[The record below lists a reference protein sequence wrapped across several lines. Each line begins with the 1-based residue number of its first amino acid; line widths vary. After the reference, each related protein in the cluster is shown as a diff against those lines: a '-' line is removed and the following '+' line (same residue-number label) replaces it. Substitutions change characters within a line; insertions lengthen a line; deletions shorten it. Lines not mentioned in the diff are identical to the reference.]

1 MENNAC
7 NPTEA
12 TQQTNNCCNCEK
24 KKGGFF
30 KNVVKVLKY
39 VGIGIAGITTGVVV
53 EKKYGVYDR
62 AMGCVKKAHEQKG
75 GEQR

>member
-12 TQQTNNCCNCEK
+12 TQQNNCCNC

-39 VGIGIAGITTGVVV
+39 VGIGIAGITTGVAGVVV

-62 AMGCVKKAHEQKG
+62 AMGCVKKTHEQKG